1 MASAP
6 LTHRPIMQPNQS
18 TSLTLPARWPL
29 HTQDPVRSAQIRVL
43 LNTIVT
49 DALAFWRRAPGRTW
63 GDISRLVLRQM
74 VTLDRLYPEAGILD
88 SPPKHVAVQF
98 FAANVDA
105 RISSFGRREGDPPT
119 PAVARLINALR
130 DAPRIPPAISQA
142 RSTHAPQEAH
152 GA

>member
-1 MASAP
+1 
-6 LTHRPIMQPNQS
+6 MQPIHS

-49 DALAFWRRAPGRTW
+49 DALAFWRQAPRRTW
-63 GDISRLVLRQM
+63 SDISRLVLRQM

-88 SPPKHVAVQF
+88 SALKSVAVQF
-98 FAANVDA
+98 FAANMDA
-105 RISSFGRREGDPPT
+105 RISSFGRREGDQPT
-119 PAVARLINALR
+119 PALARLMNALR
-130 DAPRIPPAISQA
+130 DAPRPPPAMLQAPSTNASQG
-142 RSTHAPQEAH
+142 AH

>member
-1 MASAP
+1 
-6 LTHRPIMQPNQS
+6 MQPNQS

-49 DALAFWRRAPGRTW
+49 DALAFWRQAPRRTW

-74 VTLDRLYPEAGILD
+74 VTLDRMYPEAGILD
-88 SPPKHVAVQF
+88 SALKRVAVQF

-105 RISSFGRREGDPPT
+105 RISSFGRREGDQPT
-119 PAVARLINALR
+119 PAVARLMNALR
-130 DAPRIPPAISQA
+130 DAPRPPLAMPQA
-142 RSTHAPQEAH
+142 RSTNAPQGVH

>member
-1 MASAP
+1 
-6 LTHRPIMQPNQS
+6 MQPHHS
-18 TSLTLPARWPL
+18 TSLTLPARWPV

-49 DALAFWRRAPGRTW
+49 DALAFWRQAPRRTW

-74 VTLDRLYPEAGILD
+74 VTLDRLYPDAGILD
-88 SPPKHVAVQF
+88 SPLKRVAVQF

-105 RISSFGRREGDPPT
+105 RISSFGRSEGDPPT
-119 PAVARLINALR
+119 PAVARLMHALR
-130 DAPRIPPAISQA
+130 DTPRSPPALPQA
-142 RSTHAPQEAH
+142 RDA